1 MSGRS
6 IGKHFVVFAFLVVLI
21 FAPAD
26 LSGFL
31 RNPFVDA
38 GDYVIVENHQS
49 WSGMKT
55 LSGYASVEPGATLTI
70 EKGTIIELESGTFFA
85 VSGNLFIEG
94 TPEAPVVFRKKSGG
108 SDEGYSVSISGS
120 GRVSAR
126 NMDVSGGGSVMNAYL
141 VRSGRNLSLVRY
153 ADAGTMYAGAFEARS
168 GGTFDIEGAN
178 LHDNALA
185 VYADRSSGGRVKVW
199 RSRFSRNDIDFVGD
213 SAAASADMRYDW
225 WGSGNGP
232 EACVSECGYH
242 PRPYQKIIGNADVSD
257 FAEKADF
264 KDPLIVIPGILGS
277 WRWTHS
283 SDLVLDPI
291 TGTYDN
297 LVEALKENGYA
308 EGEALF
314 LFPYEWRE
322 SNVETAKLLK
332 AKISEIQARAKWPKV
347 DIVAHSMGGLVARE
361 YVETLDGGN
370 TIDQLITLGT
380 PHNGSPEDYL
390 TWEGGEI
397 YEPSFIRGV
406 IAKNIFRQEAQENGY
421 DSIFDYIRKVPLS
434 SVRELLPIYPYLR
447 GKTSGD
453 LRSYPDDTP
462 TNPFLENLK
471 AAGNMEKLKGISFT
485 NIIGEK
491 GSDTISTLRVNSA
504 SIALMGDDEAIVKWG
519 HGELDG
525 YDALLGGDR
534 GLELGSG
541 DGTVPIAS
549 AEDIPADET
558 ITLESSHGDL
568 PTNAENTVYRI
579 LTGSDTIKETLSK
592 TQPSALLM
600 VQAFSPIDMQ
610 VVSPSGKR
618 VGKNFETD
626 GLCDEIPGAYYTGF
640 DTDSEFIT
648 IPNPEEGE
656 YRILVQGT
664 GTGSY
669 RIEASNIWSDES
681 GKATESVATFRGD
694 TTPSAMNSFSATLT
708 DTDIRDSSALA
719 IAGTS
724 DPGDVPSVSVE
735 TSDGQS
741 GKKKSN
747 AKKSTKKT
755 AVTVATASSDEV
767 RPVSSGKLFPDP
779 EAYPRASG
787 ILNKETRGI
796 PPVVAG
802 ESDESSFPLSQRI
815 ALGVALISV
824 IASGTW
830 FGRRFIISKL

>member
-6 IGKHFVVFAFLVVLI
+6 IDKHFVVFALLVVLI

-26 LSGFL
+26 FSGFF

-38 GDYVIVENHQS
+38 GDYVIVEHDQS
-49 WSGMKT
+49 WSGVKT
-55 LSGYASVEPGATLTI
+55 LSGYASVEPGATLTVG
-70 EKGTIIELESGTFFA
+70 KGTVIELESGTLFA
-85 VSGNLFIEG
+85 ISGNLLIEG
-94 TPEAPVVFRKKSGG
+94 TPEAPVIFRKKSGG
-108 SDEGYSVSISGS
+108 SGEAYTVSISDS

-126 NMDVSGGGSVMNAYL
+126 NMDVSGGGSVTNAYL
-141 VRSGRNLSLVRY
+141 VRSGRNPSFVRY
-153 ADAGTMYAGAFEARS
+153 VDAGTMYAGAFEARS
-168 GGTFDIEGAN
+168 GGTLDIEGAN
-178 LHDNALA
+178 FHDNALA
-185 VYADRSSGGRVKVW
+185 VYADRSSGGRAKVW
-199 RSRFSRNDIDFVGD
+199 RSKFSRNAIDFVGD

-225 WGSGNGP
+225 WGSGSGP
-232 EACVSECGYH
+232 EACASECGYH

-257 FAEKADF
+257 FAKKSDF
-264 KDPLIVIPGILGS
+264 KDPLVVIPGILGS
-277 WRWTHS
+277 WRWTRS

-297 LVEALKENGYA
+297 LVEALKENGYT
-308 EGEALF
+308 EGKDLF

-332 AKISEIQARAKWPKV
+332 AKIGEIQEQVKWPKV

-361 YVETLDGGN
+361 YVETLDGGSA
-370 TIDQLITLGT
+370 IDQLITLGT

-406 IAKNIFRQEAQENGY
+406 IAKNIFQQEAQENGY

-447 GKTSGD
+447 GKESGD
-453 LRSYPDDTP
+453 LRRYPDDTP

-471 AAGNMEKLKGISFT
+471 AAGNVEKLKNISFT

-491 GSDTISTLRVNSA
+491 GSDTISMLRVNST
-504 SIALMGDDEAIVKWG
+504 SIALMGNDEAIVKWG

-549 AEDIPADET
+549 AKDIPADET

-568 PTNAENTVYRI
+568 PTNAENTIYRI

-592 TQPSALLM
+592 AQPNALLM
-600 VQAFSPIDMQ
+600 VRAFSPIDMQ

-626 GLCDEIPGAYYTGF
+626 GLYDEIPGAYYTGF

-669 RIEASNIWSDES
+669 RIEASNIRSDES

-694 TTPSAMNSFSATLT
+694 TTPSAIDSFSATLA
-708 DTDIRDSSALA
+708 DTDIRDSSALT

-724 DPGDVPSVSVE
+724 DPVDVSSVSVE
-735 TSDGQS
+735 TSDSQS
-741 GKKKSN
+741 GDTKSN
-747 AKKSTKKT
+747 AKKSTKK
-755 AVTVATASSDEV
+755 ATVAIATASSDEV
-767 RPVSSGKLFPDP
+767 RPMLIGKLFPDS
-779 EAYPRASG
+779 ETYPQSSDILEGKKLGTSPAVAGDSDTEEGMSLLMWLLSG
-787 ILNKETRGI
+787 IVL
-796 PPVVAG
+796 V
-802 ESDESSFPLSQRI
+802 
-815 ALGVALISV
+815 SV
-824 IASGTW
+824 ILGGVW
-830 FGRRFIISKL
+830 YGLRFIKQ